1 MWVLYSKEVL
11 NHRHKFESSVY
22 NWTLKAQGRMKSLK
36 KDREKKRAKHLKTVL
51 QGFKLH
57 SSSREGSRKRDQGE
71 MDCEVRSQETLVS

>member
-1 MWVLYSKEVL
+1 
-11 NHRHKFESSVY
+11 
-22 NWTLKAQGRMKSLK
+22 MKSLK